1 MINIYFCRLIL
12 VILQLMSQEKL
23 FQKQE
28 PMILMP
34 KEREDLLIDLKQELS
49 MMENGLVDLEMDME
63 SKNGRMVL
71 DMKVSGEIIELMAK
85 ENLLT
90 LMAMFMRENGLM
102 IRPMERE
109 YIII

>member
-1 MINIYFCRLIL
+1 
-12 VILQLMSQEKL
+12 MSQEKL

-49 MMENGLVDLEMDME
+49 MMENGLVDLEMDMG

-71 DMKVSGEIIELMAK
+71 DMKVSGEIIELMGK

-90 LMAMFMRENGLM
+90 LMEMSMRENGLM

>member
-1 MINIYFCRLIL
+1 
-12 VILQLMSQEKL
+12 MSQEKL

-28 PMILMP
+28 LMILMP

-49 MMENGLVDLEMDME
+49 MMENGLGDLEMDMG

-90 LMAMFMRENGLM
+90 LMAMSMRENGLM

>member
-1 MINIYFCRLIL
+1 
-12 VILQLMSQEKL
+12 MSQEKL

-90 LMAMFMRENGLM
+90 LMVMFMRENGLM
-102 IRPMERE
+102 IRPMERG

>member
-1 MINIYFCRLIL
+1 
-12 VILQLMSQEKL
+12 
-23 FQKQE
+23 
-28 PMILMP
+28 MILMP

-49 MMENGLVDLEMDME
+49 MMENGLGDLEMDMG

-90 LMAMFMRENGLM
+90 LMAMSMRENGLM

>member
-1 MINIYFCRLIL
+1 
-12 VILQLMSQEKL
+12 
-23 FQKQE
+23 
-28 PMILMP
+28 MILMP

-49 MMENGLVDLEMDME
+49 MMENGLVDLEMDMG

-90 LMAMFMRENGLM
+90 LMAMFMRETGLM

>member
-1 MINIYFCRLIL
+1 
-12 VILQLMSQEKL
+12 MSQEKL

-28 PMILMP
+28 LMILMP

-71 DMKVSGEIIELMAK
+71 DMKGNGKIIERTAMESLVTLRVSPLAIPPAPCR
-85 ENLLT
+85 LSLT
-90 LMAMFMRENGLM
+90 QKPGARCVEH
-102 IRPMERE
+102 
-109 YIII
+109 

>member
-1 MINIYFCRLIL
+1 
-12 VILQLMSQEKL
+12 
-23 FQKQE
+23 
-28 PMILMP
+28 MILMP

-49 MMENGLVDLEMDME
+49 MMENGLVDLEMDMG

-102 IRPMERE
+102 IRQMERE

>member
-1 MINIYFCRLIL
+1 
-12 VILQLMSQEKL
+12 
-23 FQKQE
+23 
-28 PMILMP
+28 MILMP

-49 MMENGLVDLEMDME
+49 MMENGLVDLEMDMG

-90 LMAMFMRENGLM
+90 LMAMSMRENGLM